1 MTRRRIGKVEARFA
15 VVAGVLGV
23 ALGIGL
29 LIEAG
34 SPFGRAW
41 AAAFVVFG
49 TLSVI
54 GAVVASNAPVPGSL
68 RARATGAATFAL
80 LGGWAAVTAVVG
92 AVEESWLWGVL
103 LGAPAAYLLWLAVKV
118 ARARPRG
125 RA

>member
-41 AAAFVVFG
+41 AAAFIVFG
-49 TLSVI
+49 LLSVL
-54 GAVVASNAPVPGSL
+54 GALVASNAPVPGSFQ
-68 RARATGAATFAL
+68 ARATGAATFAFF
-80 LGGWAAVTAVVG
+80 GGWAAVTAVVG

-118 ARARPRG
+118 GRARSSG
-125 RA
+125 RR